1 MNGKLYAKETFQS
14 KNMMKRFNYLKG
26 ISFGKSIDLL
36 KKRLPKMIIDRNTTK
51 NICKLKSIN
60 KKILIENIL

>member
-1 MNGKLYAKETFQS
+1 MNGKLYGKETFQA

-36 KKRLPKMIIDRNTTK
+36 KKRLPKMVVDRNTTK
-51 NICKLKSIN
+51 NVGKP
-60 KKILIENIL
+60 KKH